1 MKSRDNTFSPIA
13 HGGGGGLDG
22 VADSAILEL
31 SEPVLGEGE
40 GALLDFDLS
49 ECGLPGWLCVCFGL
63 M

>member
-1 MKSRDNTFSPIA
+1 MTNTFSPIE

-49 ECGLPGWLCVCFGL
+49 ECGLPG
-63 M
+63 